1 MSTFILLGAA
11 GFVAPRHMAAIRSV
25 GGDLVAAVDPCDSVG
40 VLDSYFPKCRFYK
53 NHLDCFENEHADYVV
68 ICTPN
73 HLHAI
78 QACQAMQAGMD
89 VIVEKP
95 AAISATHLAELLEVE
110 RITGKRANCIL
121 NMRLHH
127 DAVLMG
133 AHEPERLPGS
143 QIDIEYHTPR
153 GPWYQQSWKSNHSK
167 SGGLLFNIGI
177 HLLDLALNVFGKC
190 RKSDVAVS
198 QNQAEGVLQLERGT
212 VQFRLSI
219 NGRPKSR
226 TFTVNGLEYDFT
238 NGFDDL
244 HTASYQAILNGNG
257 FGLEDARPAIELCE
271 KLSS

>member
-1 MSTFILLGAA
+1 
-11 GFVAPRHMAAIRSV
+11 
-25 GGDLVAAVDPCDSVG
+25 
-40 VLDSYFPKCRFYK
+40 
-53 NHLDCFENEHADYVV
+53 
-68 ICTPN
+68 
-73 HLHAI
+73 
-78 QACQAMQAGMD
+78 
-89 VIVEKP
+89 
-95 AAISATHLAELLEVE
+95 
-110 RITGKRANCIL
+110 
-121 NMRLHH
+121 
-127 DAVLMG
+127 
-133 AHEPERLPGS
+133 
-143 QIDIEYHTPR
+143 
-153 GPWYQQSWKSNHSK
+153 
-167 SGGLLFNIGI
+167 
-177 HLLDLALNVFGKC
+177 LALNVFGKC